1 MINKKILKNL
11 KLIVL
16 DLDGTLLDKYGKIST
31 ESIEKIN
38 QLKQMGVLFSFAT
51 GRLHNAIVEHAS
63 LSDVR
68 IPLISLDGAM
78 IKSHTD
84 NRIIYKSYIKRK
96 HVIKAINL
104 AENSLLKIAL
114 CHDSSIYYTKSNSLI
129 SQLMENFE
137 GSFKEVE
144 SYDDIIDTI
153 LEIAIAG
160 DFKNEIKKIEEK
172 FKFPF
177 ALGLRTSFYKTPDQ
191 DGVYFLE
198 IRNKNN
204 SKGLGVLKLAKY
216 LKISIKNT
224 AVVGDWYNDKS
235 MFRTK
240 ALKIAVANAVEELKE
255 MADYVTTKTNDEDG
269 VSEFLSMVIE
279 AKNN

>member
-1 MINKKILKNL
+1 MIDKKILKNL

-16 DLDGTLLDKYGKIST
+16 DLDGTLLDKYGKISAQ
-31 ESIEKIN
+31 SIEKIN
-38 QLKQMGVLFSFAT
+38 ELKQMGVLFSFAT
-51 GRLHNAIVEHAS
+51 GRLHNAVVEHAS

-78 IKSHTD
+78 IKSHND
-84 NRIIYKSYIKRK
+84 NKIIYKSYLKK
-96 HVIKAINL
+96 SHVIKAIKL
-104 AENSLLKIAL
+104 AEESLLKIAL
-114 CHDSSIYYTKSNSLI
+114 CHDSSIYYTKPNSLI
-129 SQLMENFE
+129 AQLMENFE
-137 GSFKEVE
+137 GNFKEIN
-144 SYDDIIDTI
+144 SYDDIVDTI

-160 DFKNEIKKIEEK
+160 DFKTEIKKIEEK
-172 FKFPF
+172 FKFPY

-191 DGVYFLE
+191 DGTYFLE

-204 SKGLGVLKLAKY
+204 SKGEGVLKLAKY
-216 LKISIKNT
+216 LKINIKNT

-240 ALKIAVANAVEELKE
+240 ALKIAVANAIEELKL
-255 MADYVTTKTNDEDG
+255 MADYVTEKTNNEDG

-279 AKNN
+279 AKKN